1 MLPQLAA
8 ETDVALQ
15 EMRVALSPHG
25 IRWCSS
31 CLLVQH
37 WRRTT
42 TFQCLWHLRQYAESC
57 GEQHQPHT
65 TSLWATPGLE
75 ERWKKEE
82 ECHPALRKGRESV
95 RCGGRF
101 WKGFAGGHL
110 KARRVSSRL
119 LDHRAQSHS
128 YRDSPAP
135 VYHCSG
141 GGTARAPGL
150 FTRPNAPPGAGST
163 H

>member
-1 MLPQLAA
+1 MLSQLAVK
-8 ETDVALQ
+8 TDVALQ
-15 EMRVALSPHG
+15 EVRVALSPHG
-25 IRWCSS
+25 IKWCSS
-31 CLLVQH
+31 CLLVLH

-65 TSLWATPGLE
+65 TSLWATSGLE
-75 ERWKKEE
+75 ERRKKKE
-82 ECHPALRKGRESV
+82 ECHPTLRKGRESGV
-95 RCGGRF
+95 GG
-101 WKGFAGGHL
+101 GLG
-110 KARRVSSRL
+110 RVLQTATTKPEESLPEFSIIRHSRS
-119 LDHRAQSHS
+119 HRA
-128 YRDSPAP
+128 SPAP